1 MTISALLLGNAMVI
15 LRSCYFLSEAVV
27 CVVRILNE
35 VFFLREDKM
44 ITKSLAAFQYSSS
57 EMKTTFQ
64 LSLKHAC

>member
-44 ITKSLAAFQYSSS
+44 ITKSLAAFQYSS
-57 EMKTTFQ
+57 
-64 LSLKHAC
+64 